1 MPDVTSTLDT
11 AVLLI
16 IIGNFDTIKNSLR
29 SRNLVRT
36 HDHQHILR
44 CKNTVFRKDI
54 QNRMPCEKSLCKI
67 NQIRNHTVIGI
78 CPKAGKLKTVTGL
91 GFTCS
96 PFLMLFF
103 RIPSGTVGIILCVC
117 TIGNNKNLNIFIQST
132 FCPERIPLVTINL
145 VESLTDGNTSAFQF
159 NMHKRQTVYQY
170 CNIIAVVMLCT
181 IFRANHVLIDDLQ
194 PVVMDV
200 LLIYECNIL
209 GRTVISSQN
218 LNIILLYL
226 SGLFHNMLIGISNS
240 IFEKIIPFC
249 VGKLIVIQF
258 L

>member
-1 MPDVTSTLDT
+1 
-11 AVLLI
+11 
-16 IIGNFDTIKNSLR
+16 
-29 SRNLVRT
+29 
-36 HDHQHILR
+36 
-44 CKNTVFRKDI
+44 
-54 QNRMPCEKSLCKI
+54 MPCEKSLCKI

-96 PFLMLFF
+96 PFLMLLF
-103 RIPSGTVGIILCVC
+103 RIPSGAIRIILCIC
-117 TIGNNKNLNIFIQST
+117 TIGNDKNLNVFVQSAS
-132 FCPERIPLVTINL
+132 CPERIPLVAVNL

-181 IFRANHVLIDDLQ
+181 IFRANHILINDLQ

-209 GRTVISSQN
+209 GRTVITGQD
-218 LNIILLYL
+218 LYIILLYL
-226 SGLFHNMLIGISNS
+226 PSLFHDMFIGIGNG
-240 IFEKIIPFC
+240 IFEKIIPLC
-249 VGKLIVIQF
+249 V
-258 L
+258 